1 MRVKLFCIAGL
12 LFGLIF
18 QLQAQ
23 KKPIMGWS
31 SWNHFRINI
40 NEEMIRGQADAMIS
54 SGMYKAG
61 YRFVN
66 IDDGYFGGRD
76 KDGKLFCDS
85 VKFPSGMKALAGYIH
100 NKGLKAG
107 IYTDAGSNTCGS
119 IYDNDKNG
127 FGVGIYGHVE
137 KDCETFFNDWGYD
150 FLKVDWC
157 GGERQKLDEQT
168 EYLKILSAVKATN
181 PDIVFNICRWQ
192 FPGEWAV
199 TKADSWRISGDI
211 TDRFSSI
218 LHIID
223 LNADLYKYVSP
234 GHYNDMDMLQVGR
247 GMSYEEDKT
256 HFSMWC
262 MMNSPLLAGNDLRS
276 MSAETLG
283 ILTNK
288 EIIALNQDDGFRQAR
303 RLQKEKTVEVWIK
316 PLGKKGKQ
324 TAIALMNRS
333 NSEQLYKLTPEMVGL
348 SGKNSVRDLWAQK
361 NLGKMSYEMNFSIP
375 AHGVVVLKVKGATSI
390 FEK

>member
-12 LFGLIF
+12 LFGLVF
-18 QLQAQ
+18 HLSAQ

-40 NEEMIRGQADAMIS
+40 NEEMIRGQADALIS

-76 KDGKLFCDS
+76 ENGKLFCDS
-85 VKFPSGMKALAGYIH
+85 VKFPSGMKALADYIH
-100 NKGLKAG
+100 SKGLKAG

-288 EIIALNQDDGFRQAR
+288 EIIALNQDDGFLQAR

-375 AHGVVVLKVKGATSI
+375 AHGVVVLRVNGATSI